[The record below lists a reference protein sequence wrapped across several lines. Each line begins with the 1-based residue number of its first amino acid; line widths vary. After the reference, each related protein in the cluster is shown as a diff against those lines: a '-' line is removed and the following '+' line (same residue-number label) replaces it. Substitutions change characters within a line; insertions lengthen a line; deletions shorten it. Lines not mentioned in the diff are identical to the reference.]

1 MLFYH
6 LIQGY
11 NSPMRSLGHIKQVIK
26 ELYLS
31 DKIPWIVGYSG
42 GKDSTATLQLIWEV
56 LSSLDKK
63 DRHKEVHVLTNDTLV
78 ENPIVSLWVEES
90 HRKIRE
96 KAHQDELPII
106 SQMTMPEVHDSFW
119 VNLIGRGYPA
129 PRPKFRWCT
138 HRLKIKPSNKYV
150 LDVVNKN
157 GEAIMALG
165 TRKAEST
172 ERKKV
177 IEKYEKSTREHLSRN
192 HDPKFDRVWIF
203 APIKEWT
210 NDDVWEYLATN
221 DNPWG
226 HKNSDLMTMYRGAT
240 KDNECPL
247 VVDSSTP
254 SCGDS
259 RFGCYVCTLVDKD
272 KSMSAMIQ
280 NDDEKSWMTP
290 LAEFRNKYLD
300 TKNDH
305 QHRNFRRSNGSL
317 TVMQDKIN
325 DGYKLI
331 PGAYKQSYRHLLLSE
346 LLKAQEQVK
355 ASGVNGT
362 SDFQIIRHEEL
373 EEIRRIW
380 VEDKNEI
387 EDSLPDIYL
396 TSTGKEFRTKA
407 MFEQKL
413 SKEDIFFLKESIA
426 QSDDD
431 IHYQLIRNLLSTESK
446 YSSSQRR
453 VGIYDEIEKL
463 LTRGCFEN
471 YEDALAFALK
481 NQRHKFENIEQDNII
496 KLKFVDNTDITTDDA
511 EL

>member
-1 MLFYH
+1 
-6 LIQGY
+6 
-11 NSPMRSLGHIKQVIK
+11 
-26 ELYLS
+26 
-31 DKIPWIVGYSG
+31 
-42 GKDSTATLQLIWEV
+42 
-56 LSSLDKK
+56 
-63 DRHKEVHVLTNDTLV
+63 
-78 ENPIVSLWVEES
+78 
-90 HRKIRE
+90 
-96 KAHQDELPII
+96 
-106 SQMTMPEVHDSFW
+106 
-119 VNLIGRGYPA
+119 
-129 PRPKFRWCT
+129 
-138 HRLKIKPSNKYV
+138 
-150 LDVVNKN
+150 
-157 GEAIMALG
+157 
-165 TRKAEST
+165 
-172 ERKKV
+172 
-177 IEKYEKSTREHLSRN
+177 
-192 HDPKFDRVWIF
+192 
-203 APIKEWT
+203 
-210 NDDVWEYLATN
+210 
-221 DNPWG
+221 
-226 HKNSDLMTMYRGAT
+226 
-240 KDNECPL
+240 
-247 VVDSSTP
+247 
-254 SCGDS
+254 
-259 RFGCYVCTLVDKD
+259 
-272 KSMSAMIQ
+272 
-280 NDDEKSWMTP
+280 MTP

-453 VGIYDEIEKL
+453 LEYMMK
-463 LTRGCFEN
+463 
-471 YEDALAFALK
+471 LK
-481 NQRHKFENIEQDNII
+481 NFY
-496 KLKFVDNTDITTDDA
+496 
-511 EL
+511 